1 MRNRILA
8 IALMGI
14 AAACTPT
21 EEDARKQKIEANRAA
36 TEAGVRRVLKDP
48 DSAKIVI
55 HQAFAMFDG
64 TIVCGMVN
72 AKNSFGGYTGDRAF
86 TISIDAD
93 GSAGTPSIAQDDVS
107 SAVSAEM
114 CDFQRDYAA
123 QPGHV
128 GKAVTPEQSRQL
140 MAAYTKRVRE
150 VVARINTGR

>member
-8 IALMGI
+8 VALMGI

-21 EEDARKQKIEANRAA
+21 EEDARKQKVEADRAIA
-36 TEAGVRRVLKDP
+36 EAGVRRALKDP

-55 HQAFAMFDG
+55 RQAFAMFDG

-86 TISIDAD
+86 MINVNAD
-93 GSAGTPSIAQDDVS
+93 GSTGAPSVAQDDVS
-107 SAVSAEM
+107 SAVSVEM

-128 GKAVTPEQSRQL
+128 GKAVTPEQSREL
-140 MAAYTKRVRE
+140 VAAYTKRVRE